1 MKKNR
6 TRKLTLNRET
16 VQLLQGLGEAAN
28 GRLAEARGGRVTIK
42 TFSNTKMPEDCCL

>member
-16 VQLLQGLGEAAN
+16 VQLLQGLGEAAD
-28 GRLAEARGGRVTIK
+28 GRLAEALGGISIK
-42 TFSNTKMPEDCCL
+42 TFTNTKMPEDCCL